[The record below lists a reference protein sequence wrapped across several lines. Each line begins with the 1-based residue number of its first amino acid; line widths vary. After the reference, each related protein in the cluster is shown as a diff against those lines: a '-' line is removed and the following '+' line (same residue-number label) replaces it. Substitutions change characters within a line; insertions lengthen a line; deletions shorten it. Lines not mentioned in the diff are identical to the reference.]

1 MEIGTDELLQK
12 FDQRNWKYYLR
23 ICRSLIDAT
32 LNPVKYVS
40 NSFQG
45 ASNWIWDTTSTIRVW
60 NDIRVVEIQILEC
73 L

>member
-40 NSFQG
+40 KLQG

-60 NDIRVVEIQILEC
+60 NDIRVV
-73 L
+73 